1 MLVVFVFEIC
11 HKALR
16 TSDHVRAV
24 NIISTKVREE
34 HNTHLARLVI
44 RMGSFQELNL
54 DTEVEHFPVNELI
67 EARLVGV
74 MDLRES

>member
-16 TSDHVRAV
+16 MSDHVRAV
-24 NIISTKVREE
+24 KIRTKVREG
-34 HNTHLARLVI
+34 NTHLARLVI
-44 RMGSFQELNL
+44 RTGALQELNL

-74 MDLRES
+74 MDQRES

>member
-16 TSDHVRAV
+16 MSDHVRAV
-24 NIISTKVREE
+24 KISTKVREE
-34 HNTHLARLVI
+34 DNTNLARLVI
-44 RMGSFQELNL
+44 RTGALQELNL

>member
-16 TSDHVRAV
+16 MSDHVRAV
-24 NIISTKVREE
+24 KISTKVREE
-34 HNTHLARLVI
+34 DNTNLARLVI
-44 RMGSFQELNL
+44 RTGALQELNL
-54 DTEVEHFPVNELI
+54 DTEIEHFPVNELI

>member
-16 TSDHVRAV
+16 LSDHARAV
-24 NIISTKVREE
+24 NIISTKVAEE
-34 HNTHLARLVI
+34 DNTHLARLVI
-44 RMGSFQELNL
+44 RTGALQELNL

-74 MDLRES
+74 MDQRES

>member
-16 TSDHVRAV
+16 LSDHVRAV
-24 NIISTKVREE
+24 KISTKVREE
-34 HNTHLARLVI
+34 DNTNLARLVI
-44 RMGSFQELNL
+44 RTGALQELNL